1 LDSLTDQIKAL
12 AYSIGV
18 HALCVLLITIGVAW
32 TKSTRPVSAV
42 GPVIEAVLVDTDQL
56 SRPRARTPTPKPP
69 EPEKPKPEKVL
80 PPANLPPIPKE
91 DAKDRIEQEKVDRL
105 AQEQAV
111 EQKKEQE
118 EKRKKEQE
126 VLEQEERRTRL
137 ERERQKQLED
147 IRKLRAD
154 AQKKREL
161 EEEKMAQLEDLQRK
175 PDIKPPPQPARA
187 PGNEGTD
194 DGLKARYQAAIQSVV
209 QQSWLRP
216 DNAQPGLKCRLNI
229 TQIPGGE
236 VIEAHVQSPCNA
248 DDLTRRSIE
257 AAVLRAQP
265 LPFQGYEK
273 VFERNIVFN
282 FSYDG

>member
-32 TKSTRPVSAV
+32 TKSTRPVSAA

-56 SRPRARTPTPKPP
+56 SRPRARAPTPKPP
-69 EPEKPKPEKVL
+69 EPEKPKPEKVP

-105 AQEQAV
+105 AQEQAL
-111 EQKKEQE
+111 EQRKEQE

-126 VLEQEERRTRL
+126 VLEQEARRTQL

-161 EEEKMAQLEDLQRK
+161 EEEKLAQLEDLQRK
-175 PDIKPPPQPARA
+175 PDIKPPPQPQKSA
-187 PGNEGTD
+187 GNEGTD
-194 DGLKARYQAAIQSVV
+194 DGPCAPATWPRSRAWCNRAGSAPTTP
-209 QQSWLRP
+209 SRGSS
-216 DNAQPGLKCRLNI
+216 AGS
-229 TQIPGGE
+229 T
-236 VIEAHVQSPCNA
+236 SP
-248 DDLTRRSIE
+248 RSRV
-257 AAVLRAQP
+257 A
-265 LPFQGYEK
+265 K
-273 VFERNIVFN
+273 
-282 FSYDG
+282 

>member
-1 LDSLTDQIKAL
+1 MDSLSDQIKGL
-12 AYSIGV
+12 AYSIGL

-32 TKSTRPVSAV
+32 TKSTRPVSV
-42 GPVIEAVLVDTDQL
+42 EGPVIEAVLVDVDAMR
-56 SRPRARTPTPKPP
+56 RPRPKPLP
-69 EPEKPKPEKVL
+69 KAEPEKPQPEKVP

-91 DAKDRIEQEKVDRL
+91 DAKDKIEQEKVDRL
-105 AQEQAV
+105 AQEQAL

-126 VLEQEERRTRL
+126 VLEQDARRTQL

-175 PDIKPPPQPARA
+175 PEIKAPPQPPKNA
-187 PGNEGTD
+187 GNEGTD
-194 DGLKARYQAAIQSVV
+194 NDLRARYVAAIQGVV